1 MDKTKVIELPSE
13 EEISQVCADFLH
25 KFGKTHQIKKLAE
38 EVAELN
44 MALIRLIGSPLNKKL
59 AENVIEE
66 LADVEIMLRQARMI
80 WGSRDIE
87 SWTAFKVERMKG
99 LLK

>member
-13 EEISQVCADFLH
+13 EEIKQVCADLLQ
-25 KFGKTHQIKKLAE
+25 KFGKTHQVKKLAE

-59 AENVIEE
+59 ADNVMEE

-80 WGSRDIE
+80 WGNRDIE